1 MRSWQAGSLKEGE
14 NWVRMLW
21 RTIAG
26 ALVTLIGFTGLAV
39 AEPGR
44 SEPWQ
49 LGLQEPVTEI
59 ARQIVTFHNFLLVI
73 ITVVTLFVSAL
84 LVYAMVK
91 FSEKNN
97 PTPSTNT
104 HNTALEVAWTVVPIL
119 ILIVIA
125 IPSFRLLYAQYDFP
139 KADVRVKAIGNQWY
153 WDYEYP
159 GTDVSF
165 SSNML
170 EDAEAKK
177 QNRPRL
183 LAVDNPVVV
192 PVNKNVEV
200 LITAADVLHNWT
212 VPSFGV
218 KLDAVP
224 GRVLR
229 TWFRADKEG
238 IYYGQCSELC
248 GVRHAFMPIE
258 VRVVSQDVYDKWLAA
273 IKDDEDKALEVLKTA
288 AAELA
293 RRRMAEAKVT
303 GKPVEKA
310 TK

>member
-1 MRSWQAGSLKEGE
+1 MPNRWQGRDENHGKGSRVTK
-14 NWVRMLW
+14 LW
-21 RTIAG
+21 KLVAAPLMVLF
-26 ALVTLIGFTGLAV
+26 ALSGTALAE
-39 AEPGR
+39 AGR
-44 SEPWQ
+44 SVPWQ
-49 LGLQEPVTEI
+49 LGMQEPVTAI

-73 ITVVTLFVSAL
+73 ITLITLFVLVL
-84 LVYAMVK
+84 LIYVMVK

-97 PTPSTNT
+97 PTPSATT
-104 HNTALEVAWTVVPIL
+104 HNTALEVAWTVIPIL

-165 SSNML
+165 TSTML
-170 EDAEAKK
+170 EDAEARK
-177 QNRPRL
+177 QKRPRL
-183 LAVDNPVVV
+183 LATDNPVVV

-212 VPSFGV
+212 IPSFGV

-229 TWFRADKEG
+229 TWFRAEKEG
-238 IYYGQCSELC
+238 VYYGQCSELC

-273 IKDDEDKALEVLKTA
+273 IKEDEGKALEVLAQA
-288 AAELA
+288 AKDLAE
-293 RRRMAEAKVT
+293 RRMAEAR
-303 GKPVEKA
+303 A
-310 TK
+310 AR

>member
-1 MRSWQAGSLKEGE
+1 
-14 NWVRMLW
+14 MLW

-26 ALVTLIGFTGLAV
+26 SLVALISLTTVALAGV
-39 AEPGR
+39 GR

-49 LGLQEPVTEI
+49 LGLQEPVTAI
-59 ARQIVTFHNFLLVI
+59 ARQIVSFHNFLLVI
-73 ITVVTLFVSAL
+73 ITLVTLFVTVL

-97 PTPSTNT
+97 PTPSATS

-159 GTDVSF
+159 GQDVSF

-177 QNRPRL
+177 QGRPRL
-183 LAVDNPVVV
+183 LAVDNPIVV

-212 VPSFGV
+212 VPAFGV

-229 TWFRADKEG
+229 TWFRAEKEG
-238 IYYGQCSELC
+238 VYYGQCSELC

-273 IKDDEDKALEVLKTA
+273 IKEDEEKALEVLKTA
-288 AAELA
+288 EADLA
-293 RRRMAEAKVT
+293 KRRMAAATAK
-303 GKPVEKA
+303 
-310 TK
+310 